1 MRARLEARGVRAG
14 FADGF
19 RRALLRA
26 SDFTLRLDKS
36 DGGSRG
42 RNNNLRQALENHK
55 AISAASMRQ
64 RYSIRHG
71 CGL

>member
-1 MRARLEARGVRAG
+1 MRARAEGRTARAS

-19 RRALLRA
+19 RRALRLRF
-26 SDFTLRLDKS
+26 DFAMRLDKS

-55 AISAASMRQ
+55 AIGAA
-64 RYSIRHG
+64 
-71 CGL
+71 